1 MTSVV
6 HHEAVT
12 HVVHHDAVTHIEDTG
27 HKDYRWSVFE
37 RTNTSGEP
45 TDDPTDDP
53 TDAATT
59 PSQLPLITRFRSR
72 PRTRRRA
79 CTRRPSRS
87 GRATARPPCP
97 SRSTPGSEMKR
108 LLLCLTALVAL
119 TGCGDMTA
127 QREPSAAPAAMSTS
141 ASPVAG
147 AREAMTRTAVRTAVP
162 TRLHLGDIDAP
173 VEPVTLDGSTLTPPP
188 DPHILGWWGK
198 RSQRDAALLT
208 GHTVHDGGTFDDL
221 EDTPLGA
228 RARLNGH
235 SYAVANYRVAVI
247 SKAALAERA
256 PVLFAQSGRPK
267 PCS

>member
-1 MTSVV
+1 
-6 HHEAVT
+6 
-12 HVVHHDAVTHIEDTG
+12 
-27 HKDYRWSVFE
+27 
-37 RTNTSGEP
+37 
-45 TDDPTDDP
+45 
-53 TDAATT
+53 
-59 PSQLPLITRFRSR
+59 
-72 PRTRRRA
+72 
-79 CTRRPSRS
+79 
-87 GRATARPPCP
+87 
-97 SRSTPGSEMKR
+97 MKR

-198 RSQRDAALLT
+198 RAGSQRGTTLLT
-208 GHTVHDGGTFDDL
+208 GHTVHDGGGTFDDL

-228 RARLNGH
+228 RARLDGY
-235 SYAVANYRVAVI
+235 SYTVNSVAVI

-256 PVLFAQSGRPK
+256 PVLFAQTGRPK
-267 PCS
+267 LVLVTCEDYNRATGLYASNVVVTLSPVR